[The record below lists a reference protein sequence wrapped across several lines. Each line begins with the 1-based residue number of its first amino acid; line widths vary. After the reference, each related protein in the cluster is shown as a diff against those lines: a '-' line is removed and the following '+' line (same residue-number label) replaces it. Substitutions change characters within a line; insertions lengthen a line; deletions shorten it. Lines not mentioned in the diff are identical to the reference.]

1 MKAVILTFH
10 ITLSVCPIWQLA
22 PLAPIAPPRDL
33 FHVNKLRILTG
44 GGGIPFQ
51 HQPGKFCRFQTSFAS
66 LTFFRFIRQNCS
78 RNKQNWSVT
87 TGLPDAQILDS
98 AIQHFFF

>member
-44 GGGIPFQ
+44 GEAYLSSIS
-51 HQPGKFCRFQTSFAS
+51 PGNSVD
-66 LTFFRFIRQNCS
+66 FRP
-78 RNKQNWSVT
+78 V
-87 TGLPDAQILDS
+87 LP
-98 AIQHFFF
+98 H